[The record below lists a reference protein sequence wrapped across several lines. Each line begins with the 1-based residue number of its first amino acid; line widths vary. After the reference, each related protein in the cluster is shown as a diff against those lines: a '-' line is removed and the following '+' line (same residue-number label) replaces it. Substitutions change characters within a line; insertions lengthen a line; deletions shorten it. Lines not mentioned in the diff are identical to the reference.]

1 MQTYTNNQLQ
11 HLFLQ
16 QSCLD
21 AWSEYERQI
30 KNRRA
35 IIWDYVVLTASNEEQ
50 ASIYRSEIEYRLRL
64 KQLPGRTKYLVLPD
78 PDGKRVGSGG
88 ATLNV
93 LKAIAEREQKDDANF
108 FKGLRVLVIHSGGDS
123 KRIPQYSTCGKLFSP
138 VPRVLPNG
146 QASTLFDEFMVT
158 TSMIPGRM
166 QEGMLV
172 MSGDVLLL
180 FNALQIDTQFN
191 GAAAISIKEDVDTG
205 KNHGVFLGD
214 EKENVKKFLH
224 KQTVE
229 TLTELGAVNRQHQ
242 VDLDTGAI
250 LMDRYM
256 LKSLYSLIST
266 DNKIDDAKFDEFV
279 NEKAR
284 ISFYGDF
291 LYPLATDSTLEDY
304 KKEAP
309 EGDMCDEL
317 LACREKI
324 WDVLKDYQLKLICL
338 SPAEFIHFGTTR
350 ELRKLVTETV
360 DDYTFLGW
368 EHVVCA
374 NRVQEEG
381 NYALHNAFVQKD
393 VKIGNGAYV

>member
-1 MQTYTNNQLQ
+1 M
-11 HLFLQ
+11 
-16 QSCLD
+16 
-21 AWSEYERQI
+21 
-30 KNRRA
+30 
-35 IIWDYVVLTASNEEQ
+35 
-50 ASIYRSEIEYRLRL
+50 
-64 KQLPGRTKYLVLPD
+64 
-78 PDGKRVGSGG
+78 
-88 ATLNV
+88 
-93 LKAIAEREQKDDANF
+93 
-108 FKGLRVLVIHSGGDS
+108 
-123 KRIPQYSTCGKLFSP
+123 
-138 VPRVLPNG
+138 
-146 QASTLFDEFMVT
+146 FDEFMVT

-250 LMDRYM
+250 LMDRHM

-266 DNKIDDAKFDEFV
+266 ENKIDDVKFDEFV

-291 LYPLATDSTLEDY
+291 LYPLAVDSTLEDY

-309 EGDMCDEL
+309 EGEMCEEL
-317 LACREKI
+317 ISCREKI
-324 WDVLKDYQLKLICL
+324 WEVLKDYQLKLICL

-374 NRVQEEG
+374 NRKQAGG

-393 VKIGNGAYV
+393 VKIGNGVYVENAYLAKGVVVEDMAVVSGLQVPENCILRKSKTPPLACYPGLLYKRKRRIY